1 MVLNTCTCVGT
12 VNSSKNCHILWSFNY
27 STVSVPN
34 GKVVHVSI
42 NRGGA
47 ESNPLPCP
55 TVREQL
61 STTDSQANGRILDL
75 KTGTVKKEG
84 SQSAMRLCM
93 GSRRGFICRL
103 KVGNTSYHTQMP
115 SPWSTPDIGDVV
127 AGSDSLHR
135 YAVARVDSRYRD
147 AVAGSTPDIGMP
159 SPGVISTLCQIIY
172 LHAVRKVGRYRTPYS
187 MCVFFTSLF

>member
-1 MVLNTCTCVGT
+1 M
-12 VNSSKNCHILWSFNY
+12 
-27 STVSVPN
+27 
-34 GKVVHVSI
+34 
-42 NRGGA
+42 
-47 ESNPLPCP
+47 
-55 TVREQL
+55 REQL

-93 GSRRGFICRL
+93 GSRWGFICRL

-159 SPGVISTLCQIIY
+159 SPVDS
-172 LHAVRKVGRYRTPYS
+172 RYRDAVARVDSRYWDAVAGSTP
-187 MCVFFTSLF
+187 CIRVRSLGRLPKF

>member
-1 MVLNTCTCVGT
+1 M
-12 VNSSKNCHILWSFNY
+12 
-27 STVSVPN
+27 
-34 GKVVHVSI
+34 
-42 NRGGA
+42 
-47 ESNPLPCP
+47 
-55 TVREQL
+55 REQL

-159 SPGVISTLCQIIY
+159 SPVDS
-172 LHAVRKVGRYRTPYS
+172 RYRDAVARVDSRYWDAVAGSTP
-187 MCVFFTSLF
+187 CIRVRSLGRLPKF